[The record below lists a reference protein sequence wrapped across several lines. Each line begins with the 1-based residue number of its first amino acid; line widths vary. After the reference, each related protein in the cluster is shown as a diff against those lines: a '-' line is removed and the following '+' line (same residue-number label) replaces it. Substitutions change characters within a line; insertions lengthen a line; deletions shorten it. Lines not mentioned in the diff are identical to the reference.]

1 MKKTKNLMVAVTLCL
16 VVPSQGSFG
25 QIPNSNAHVVRAIAQ
40 VRPTNSYYLTKKG
53 KATLTDGKQIEGLFY
68 YSSPPFWGDDF
79 FFFYPSDIKSRQ
91 KIGIERVSIISFPSV
106 SREEFSYTLKG
117 KHLVRTLPHGS
128 VEKLNTRVLR
138 SIEQS
143 KN

>member
-1 MKKTKNLMVAVTLCL
+1 MFTW
-16 VVPSQGSFG
+16 QGG
-25 QIPNSNAHVVRAIAQ
+25 RAQVPNSNAHVVRAIAQ

-53 KATLTDGKQIEGLFY
+53 KATLIDGKQIEGLFY

-91 KIGIERVSIISFPSV
+91 KIYVSEVSTISFPSI
-106 SREEFSYTLKG
+106 SNEDFTYSLKG
-117 KHLVRTLPHGS
+117 KYLVRTSSSGS
-128 VEKLNTRVLR
+128 VEELNTRILR
-138 SIEQS
+138 NIEQS